1 WPQVQPIGALTPHAK
16 HQVVLVLIG
25 LREFGR
31 VVPSPTVPLRERAG
45 SEVRWPLPIRV
56 AEDADNHFCDDPS
69 YTVFRH
75 FARINEFFNVRDF
88 SADDVFRVIDEDLY
102 LSVGRWEVAA
112 DVPVFNVVNCCPHDD
127 LPSCYPAAVS
137 SASRRAMMSLYWA
150 SVPKPSAPSAP
161 GVPGSP
167 WSTLGPCGPGSPLS
181 PFAALARPAASMRF
195 SSAAVIGVPPSSPSA
210 HLSGSNAI
218 SYLL

>member
-1 WPQVQPIGALTPHAK
+1 
-16 HQVVLVLIG
+16 
-25 LREFGR
+25 LRAR
-31 VVPSPTVPLRERAG
+31 TSRDAPSPVPVRA
-45 SEVRWPLPIRV
+45 
-56 AEDADNHFCDDPS
+56 ADDADNHFCDDPP
-69 YTVFRH
+69 YTVSRH
-75 FARINEFFNVRDF
+75 FSRINEFFNVRDF

-137 SASRRAMMSLYWA
+137 SASRRAMLSLYWA

-161 GVPGSP
+161 GGPGSP
-167 WSTLGPCGPGSPLS
+167 LSPLAPLAPSAPGSPLSPLGPCGPGSPLS
-181 PFAALARPAASMRF
+181 PLAALARPAASMRF
-195 SSAAVIGVPPSSPSA
+195 SSAAVIGVPPASPSA

>member
-1 WPQVQPIGALTPHAK
+1 
-16 HQVVLVLIG
+16 
-25 LREFGR
+25 
-31 VVPSPTVPLRERAG
+31 
-45 SEVRWPLPIRV
+45 
-56 AEDADNHFCDDPS
+56 
-69 YTVFRH
+69 TVFRH
-75 FARINEFFNVRDF
+75 FSRINEFFNVRDF

-137 SASRRAMMSLYWA
+137 SASRRAMMSLYCA

-161 GVPGSP
+161 A
-167 WSTLGPCGPGSPLS
+167 GPCGPSGPSGPSGPCGPSGPLSPLS
-181 PFAALARPAASMRF
+181 PLAALARPAASIRF
-195 SSAAVIGVPPSSPSA
+195 SSAAVIGVPPASPST

-218 SYLL
+218 FSYLLYDMW